1 MSNVQSSDIRCNQLY
16 VCTHRKNNPCFSSS
30 CLFYFSSVSKRRLSP
45 AQSVFGCTVVKKL
58 THKTMQAGNSTVSVA
73 AGGSVSVSIN
83 PNIYHPGPFQSYLAK
98 VPAGQDINT
107 WDPTTAVWF
116 RIYAEQP
123 TFGSQLT
130 WPSNGE

>member
-1 MSNVQSSDIRCNQLY
+1 
-16 VCTHRKNNPCFSSS
+16 
-30 CLFYFSSVSKRRLSP
+30 
-45 AQSVFGCTVVKKL
+45 
-58 THKTMQAGNSTVSVA
+58 MQAGNTTVTVA
-73 AGGSVSVSIN
+73 AGSAVSVSIA

-116 RIYAEQP
+116 RIYADQP

-130 WPSNGE
+130 WPSNGA